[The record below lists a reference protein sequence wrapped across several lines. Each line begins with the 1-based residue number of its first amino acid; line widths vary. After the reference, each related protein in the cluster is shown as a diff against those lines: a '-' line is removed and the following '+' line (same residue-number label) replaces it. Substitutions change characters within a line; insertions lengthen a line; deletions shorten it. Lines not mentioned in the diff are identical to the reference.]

1 MTCKTIQT
9 YKYAVSTF
17 HGICRISI
25 MFAKKNRIHHC
36 TARLRTPSDTDTGS
50 AIDFEQSNVRFTQ
63 VINVHVHDDDTVLTI
78 SYQRPA

>member
-1 MTCKTIQT
+1 
-9 YKYAVSTF
+9 
-17 HGICRISI
+17 